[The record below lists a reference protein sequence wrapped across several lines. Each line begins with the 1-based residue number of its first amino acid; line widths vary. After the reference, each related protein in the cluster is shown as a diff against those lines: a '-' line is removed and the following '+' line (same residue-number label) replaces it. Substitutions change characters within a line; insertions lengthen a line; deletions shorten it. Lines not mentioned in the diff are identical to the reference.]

1 MEGARN
7 ATDKLL
13 HLSKKKKKKKLPSLL
28 CKDNERK
35 RGTIIR

>member
-13 HLSKKKKKKKLPSLL
+13 HLSKKKKKKLPSLL
-28 CKDNERK
+28 CEDNERK